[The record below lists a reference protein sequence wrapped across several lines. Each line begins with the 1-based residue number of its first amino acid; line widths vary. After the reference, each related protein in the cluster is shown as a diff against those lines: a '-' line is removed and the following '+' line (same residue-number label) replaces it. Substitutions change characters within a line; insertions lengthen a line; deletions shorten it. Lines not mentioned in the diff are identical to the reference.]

1 MLKQLSIAALAL
13 LCAAVCAA
21 QLSFG
26 PAFDKTNV
34 TPVAQVLANPAEYA
48 GKTITVAGKVQ
59 AVCKKQGCWM
69 TLTTAEDVPGF
80 KIKVRD
86 GEMVFPLS
94 SMGKQA
100 LAHGVVQ
107 AMPMD
112 LNASIEYLA
121 HLAHEQGEAFDPASV
136 TEAITLYQLVPTSV
150 EIAQ

>member
-13 LCAAVCAA
+13 FSAVAFAAP
-21 QLSFG
+21 LSFG

-34 TPVAQVLANPAEYA
+34 TPVAQMLASPAQYA
-48 GKTITVAGKVQ
+48 GKTVTVAGKVQ

-86 GEMVFPLS
+86 GDMVFPLS

-112 LNASIEYLA
+112 LNASIEYMA

-136 TEAITLYQLVPTSV
+136 TAPITLYQLVPTSV